1 MENETPIVGMMY
13 AKWCPHCNVLEPN
26 WKKMEEEVK
35 DKIEVRSFEES
46 DDRDEF
52 QQFEKKYPVKL
63 QSGYPTL
70 FRIEN
75 GNIEYYSGDRDA
87 ESLIK
92 WALGKKTGGTR
103 RRRYRPH
110 KSHKKSH
117 AKRHTQKSKHH
128 KSKNKKQK

>member
-13 AKWCPHCNVLEPN
+13 AKWCPHCKVLEPA
-26 WKKMEEEVK
+26 WKEMEKQVK

-46 DDRDEF
+46 DNQQELKEF
-52 QQFEKKYPVKL
+52 QYPVKL

-103 RRRYRPH
+103 RRRYRRQH
-110 KSHKKSH
+110 KSHKKNH
-117 AKRHTQKSKHH
+117 TKRHTQKSKHH